1 MEHLKDTE
9 NFGESFKEDE
19 DLPRFIE
26 KLVSWIERRIFNRI
40 SKRVN
45 WLLNR
50 INDNHNEIISPDNTG
65 KEQDGNWRF
74 RNDGTDLKAERR
86 ESGSW
91 VDKGGFIA

>member
-9 NFGESFKEDE
+9 NFGEAFKEKD
-19 DLPRFIE
+19 DLVKFLG

-45 WLLNR
+45 WLLDR
-50 INDNHNEIISPDNTG
+50 TNDNYIEIIAPDNTG
-65 KEQDGNWRF
+65 KEQDDNWRL
-74 RNDGTDLKAERR
+74 RNDGTDLKAEKR

-91 VDKGGFIA
+91 VNKGGFTA